1 MPASEFSAHLEDRG
15 VGVAEGR
22 SAEDL
27 AGILQDARR
36 LASDRNALRLDRLRQ
51 RLADLRLRVLVVGEA
66 KRGKSTLVN
75 ALLGRDLLPTGVT
88 PLTSVATTVTAA
100 PDGQPEDAVAIGLD
114 GSHTGVALAR
124 LPDLVTERGNPDNA
138 RRLAEVVVR
147 VRNPLLDRYSLD
159 LVDTP
164 GTGSVFAHNTAD
176 AHAAFATLDAAVLVL
191 TVDPPI
197 SQAERELL
205 ERISEMSLRT
215 FVVLNKSD
223 RLTDE
228 EVAEAVGFTAQV
240 CAEVTRHPVHV
251 TACSTRHGGNDP
263 GFAAFAKSFAAYLA
277 ERSVA
282 DAALAVR
289 SQVCRVVASML
300 DDARVRLRAV
310 ELAEQGDARAG
321 IELQR
326 VLAGVFARRRTITD
340 RCAGSV
346 QRLRR
351 DLDGR
356 AAAAVREIT
365 RASRRDLEHWWS
377 SHADQVPVDDLER
390 VTRAAVASMI
400 TRHVEAWR
408 AAAAQLLE
416 AGLATIA
423 MEGAADVNAQL
434 RLASDAVERVLNLTL
449 SARAD
454 VADLPVDER
463 FHYDYTPA
471 SGWDPP
477 LRGTLSRLATSSRRR
492 ARIRRAIDAEAAGLV
507 DRQIGRARADLQ
519 DRLREAARELSRAL
533 EEQCADTLGR
543 LSDLTAELA
552 RDATGLPGDD
562 RRSLGRELAA
572 RVDALKR
579 LQRRCDEPRRV
590 DAAGR

>member
-1 MPASEFSAHLEDRG
+1 MPASEFSAHLRDREVVVTG
-15 VGVAEGR
+15 GR
-22 SAEDL
+22 PNEPTM
-27 AGILQDARR
+27 GMLQDARL
-36 LASDRNALRLDRLRQ
+36 LASDSDALRLDRLRQ

-100 PDGQPEDAVAIGLD
+100 PGGQREEAVAIGLD
-114 GSHTGVALAR
+114 GSHTGVGLAG
-124 LPDLVTERGNPDNA
+124 LPDLVTERGNPDNV

-147 VRNPLLDRYSLD
+147 VRSPLLDRYSLD

-164 GTGSVFAHNTAD
+164 GTGSVFAHNTAE
-176 AHAAFATLDAAVLVL
+176 AHAAFTTLDAAVLVL

-205 ERISEMSLRT
+205 ERISAMSLRT

-228 EVAEAVGFTAQV
+228 EVDEAVRFTAQI
-240 CAEVTRHPVHV
+240 CAEVTRHPVQV
-251 TACSTRHGGNDP
+251 TACSARRGGDEP
-263 GFAAFAKSFAAYLA
+263 GFAAFAESFAAYLA

-289 SQVCRVVASML
+289 LQVCRVIASML
-300 DDARVRLRAV
+300 DEARVRLRAV
-310 ELAEQGDARAG
+310 ELADQGDARVG

-326 VLAGVFARRRTITD
+326 VLACVSARRRAITD

-365 RASRRDLEHWWS
+365 RRSGRDLEDWWPS
-377 SHADQVPVDDLER
+377 QAHQVPVDDLER
-390 VTRAAVASMI
+390 VARAAAASMI

-408 AAAAQLLE
+408 ATTVQRLE

-423 MEGAADVNAQL
+423 TEGASDVNAQL
-434 RLASDAVERVLNLTL
+434 RLASDAVERVLDLTL

-454 VADLPVDER
+454 VAELPVNTR
-463 FHYDYTPA
+463 FRYDYTPA
-471 SGWDPP
+471 TGWDPP
-477 LRGTLSRLATSSRRR
+477 LRGTLSRLATSAHRR
-492 ARIRRAIDAEAAGLV
+492 ARIRRSVGVEAVSMV
-507 DRQIGRARADLQ
+507 DRQVGRARADLQ
-519 DRLREAARELSRAL
+519 DRLREAAREVSRAL
-533 EEQCADTLGR
+533 EEQCADTLDR
-543 LSDLTAELA
+543 LSDLTEELA
-552 RDATGLPGDD
+552 RDASGLPGDN

-579 LQRRCDEPRRV
+579 LQHRCDEPRRV

>member
-1 MPASEFSAHLEDRG
+1 MPASEFSAHLEDRA

-36 LASDRNALRLDRLRQ
+36 LASDRDALRLDRLRQ
-51 RLADLRLRVLVVGEA
+51 RFADLRLRVLVVGEA

-114 GSHTGVALAR
+114 GSHIGVALAR

-205 ERISEMSLRT
+205 ERISAMSLRT

-228 EVAEAVGFTAQV
+228 EVAEAVAFTVQV

-251 TACSTRHGGNDP
+251 NACSTRHGGNDP
-263 GFAAFAKSFAAYLA
+263 RFAAFAKSFAAYLA

-300 DDARVRLRAV
+300 DDARVRLGAV
-310 ELAEQGDARAG
+310 ELAEQGDVRAG

-326 VLAGVFARRRTITD
+326 VLAGVSARRRAITD

-365 RASRRDLEHWWS
+365 RASRRDLEEWWS

-434 RLASDAVERVLNLTL
+434 RLASAAVERVLNLTL

-454 VADLPVDER
+454 VAELPVNAR

-471 SGWDPP
+471 GGWDPP

-533 EEQCADTLGR
+533 EEQCADTLDR
-543 LSDLTAELA
+543 LFELTAELA
-552 RDATGLPGDD
+552 NDAAGPPRDD
-562 RRSLGRELAA
+562 RSRRHELLA
-572 RVDALKR
+572 RVHALNE
-579 LQRRCDEPRRV
+579 LHRRCDHPRPLV
-590 DAAGR
+590 ADVS